1 MAGVKETPRQK
12 MIGMMYLVLTA
23 MLALQVSSAIIEK
36 FILLNNSLELSSGA
50 ANKINQ
56 ETVLK
61 IKAAVEKSGNRAADV
76 AVMKQADEVRQITT
90 GIIGE
95 LSALKQEI
103 INVAGDGLKED
114 GSIKNPQEEEKVANL
129 MIGGGDQKNGK
140 AYALKQKMNEYS
152 QQLSKYSP
160 QKFQPLALD
169 ANDDPIAQGKA
180 DQKNKD
186 FAQLNFAQTPV
197 AAALAVLSQKQTD
210 IRRMEGEVLNYLAGK
225 VGAADIKF
233 DRILARIS
241 ADNKTVV
248 AGTKYKGEMFI
259 AASASGITPRMS
271 LNGSPVRVENGIGII
286 DFTAQGGQYGKDG
299 LVRKVLQGVI
309 SFPTPSGRD
318 TTVRLEQEY
327 FVAKPTYQIETG
339 TLPPLYLGCANKLSV
354 QSPALGPLWDP
365 SFSAD
370 GADIIRGS
378 QKGRIT
384 IVPNRSEVLLKV
396 SNQGNLLGSEPFR
409 VTRVPKPSLE
419 LRING
424 GAYDDRRGVSASSAR
439 SIQVVAIAD
448 ESFKNFNPED
458 AVYRV
463 SQIQVS
469 LARGTRRIAG
479 PLTLPG
485 GGSIS
490 SLASSAEP
498 GDRYVVEILGVQRR
512 NFQGKTSEVEMGK
525 PTLPVN
531 LN

>member
-1 MAGVKETPRQK
+1 MAGGKETPRQK

-76 AVMKQADEVRQITT
+76 AVMKQADEVRKITT
-90 GIIGE
+90 DIVGE

-103 INVAGDGLKED
+103 IEVAGDGLKED

-129 MIGGGDQKNGK
+129 MIGGGDTKNGK
-140 AYALKQKMNEYS
+140 AYALKQRLNQFTE
-152 QQLSKYSP
+152 QLNKYSP
-160 QKFQPLALD
+160 QSFQPLALD
-169 ANDDPIAQGKA
+169 ANEDPIAKGKA

-286 DFTAQGGQYGKDG
+286 EFTAQGGSYGKDG
-299 LVRKVLQGVI
+299 LVRKLLQGVI

-327 FVAKPTYQIETG
+327 FVAKPDYQIETG

-354 QSPALGPLWDP
+354 VSPALGQLWAP

-370 GADIIRGS
+370 GADIISG
-378 QKGRIT
+378 QKGKIT
-384 IVPNRSEVLLKV
+384 VVPSSRQVLLKV
-396 SNQGNLLGSEPFR
+396 SNQGNLLGTNTFQ
-409 VTRVPKPSLE
+409 VQRVPKPTLE
-419 LRING
+419 LRVGN
-424 GAYDDRRGVSASSAR
+424 APYDSRRGVPASNAR
-439 SIQVVAIAD
+439 TVQVLAIAD
-448 ESFKNFNPED
+448 ESFKTFLPED
-458 AVYRV
+458 ARFRV
-463 SQIQVS
+463 TQLQVS
-469 LARGTRRIAG
+469 LARGTRRVAG
-479 PLTLPG
+479 PISLNNG
-485 GGSIS
+485 GGSVS
-490 SLASSAEP
+490 SLAASAQP
-498 GDRYVVEILGVQRR
+498 GDRYVIEVMGVQRQ
-512 NFQGKTSEVEMGK
+512 NFRGNVSGVEMGK
-525 PTLPVN
+525 PILEVS

>member
-1 MAGVKETPRQK
+1 MAGGKESPRQK

-36 FILLNNSLELSSGA
+36 FVLLNNSLELSSGA
-50 ANKINQ
+50 ANKLNQ
-56 ETVLK
+56 ETVLR
-61 IKAAVEKSGNRAADV
+61 IKAAVDKSGNRAADV
-76 AVMKQADEVRQITT
+76 AVMKQADEVRKITASMVS
-90 GIIGE
+90 E
-95 LSALKQEI
+95 LSALKSEI
-103 INVAGDGLKED
+103 VAKAGDGLKED
-114 GSIKNPQEEEKVANL
+114 GSIKNPQEEEKVAEL
-129 MIGGGDQKNGK
+129 MIGGGSTKNGK
-140 AYALKQKMNEYS
+140 AYPLKQRLNEYTG
-152 QQLSKYSP
+152 QLNKYSP
-160 QKFQPLALD
+160 EQFQPLALD
-169 ANDDPIAQGKA
+169 AKDDPISKNRA
-180 DQKNKD
+180 DQRNKD
-186 FAQLNFAQTPV
+186 FAELNFAQTPV

-259 AASASGITPRMS
+259 AASASGISPRMS
-271 LNGSPVRVENGIGII
+271 LNGSPVRVENGVGII

-309 SFPTPSGRD
+309 SFPTPTGRD

-354 QSPALGPLWDP
+354 QSFALGALWDP

-370 GADIIRGS
+370 GAEIIKSG
-378 QKGRIT
+378 QKGKIT
-384 IVPNRSEVLLKV
+384 IVPNSKEVLLKV

-409 VTRVPKPSLE
+409 VTRVPKPTLE
-419 LRING
+419 IRVNG
-424 GAYDDRRGVSASSAR
+424 GAYDDRRGIAASSAR
-439 SIQVVAIAD
+439 SIQVIAIPD

-458 AVYRV
+458 ARFRV
-463 SQIQVS
+463 AQIEVS
-469 LARGTRRIAG
+469 LARGNRRIAG
-479 PLTLPG
+479 PIRLNG

-490 SLASSAEP
+490 SMAQNAQP
-498 GDRYVVEILGVQRR
+498 GDRYVVEILSVQRQ
-512 NFQGKTSEVEMGK
+512 NFQGKVSEVEMGK

>member
-1 MAGVKETPRQK
+1 MAGANETPRQK

-50 ANKINQ
+50 ANKLNQ
-56 ETVLK
+56 ETILR
-61 IKAAVEKSGNRAADV
+61 IKAAVDKSGNRAADM
-76 AVMKQADEVRQITT
+76 AVMKQADEVRKETA

-103 INVAGDGLKED
+103 ITFAGDGIKED
-114 GSIKNPQEEEKVANL
+114 GSIKNPQEEEKVARL
-129 MIGGGDQKNGK
+129 MIGGGDKKSGK
-140 AYALKQKMNEYS
+140 AYALKQKLNEFTAR
-152 QQLSKYSP
+152 LNKFSP
-160 QKFQPLALD
+160 EQFQPLALD
-169 ANDDPIAQGKA
+169 ANEDPISKKNA
-180 DQKNKD
+180 DQRNKD

-241 ADNKTVV
+241 AENKTVV

-259 AASASGITPRMS
+259 AASASGISPRMS
-271 LNGSPVRVENGIGII
+271 LNGAPVRVENGIGII
-286 DFTAQGGQYGKDG
+286 EFTAQGGAYGKDG
-299 LVRKVLQGVI
+299 LVRKLLSGII

-327 FVAKPTYQIETG
+327 FVAKPDYQIETG

-354 QSPALGPLWDP
+354 VSPALGALWAP
-365 SFSAD
+365 SFAAD
-370 GADIIRGS
+370 GAEIING
-378 QKGRIT
+378 QKGKIT
-384 IVPNRSEVLLKV
+384 VVPNSRQVSLRV
-396 SNQGNLLGSEPFR
+396 SNQGNLLGTNIFN
-409 VTRVPKPSLE
+409 VQRVPKPTLE
-419 LRING
+419 LRVNG
-424 GAYDDRRGVSASSAR
+424 GAYDDRRGISASAAR
-439 SIQVVAIAD
+439 SIQVLAIAD
-448 ESFKNFNPED
+448 ESFKNFLPED
-458 AVYRV
+458 ARYRV

-469 LARGTRRIAG
+469 LARGTRRVAG
-479 PLTLPG
+479 PLTLNG

-490 SLASSAEP
+490 SLAQNAQP
-498 GDRYVVEILGVQRR
+498 GDRYVIEILNVQRQ
-512 NFQGKTSEVEMGK
+512 NFKGTVSEVEMGK
-525 PTLPVN
+525 PTLPIN